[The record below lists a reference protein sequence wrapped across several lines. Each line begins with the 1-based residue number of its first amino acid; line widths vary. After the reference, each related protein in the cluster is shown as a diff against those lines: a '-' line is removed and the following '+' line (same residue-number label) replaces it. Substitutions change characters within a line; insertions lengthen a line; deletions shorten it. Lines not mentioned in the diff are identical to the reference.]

1 MEVNKYKDLVPPS
14 LSLSSRSSP
23 LMGSQAASTE
33 QELKLLQLK
42 NAEEFRI
49 LSSRITEAVARELT
63 R

>member
-1 MEVNKYKDLVPPS
+1 
-14 LSLSSRSSP
+14 
-23 LMGSQAASTE
+23 MGSQAASTE